1 MKSGDLLT
9 YNGAC
14 CGLSFMTQDTGTEER
29 EINENKIKSYHQ
41 KFKTHWKSPRC
52 QLRLHEQ
59 NQESGVTDT
68 QLSSEVWKQKFKDC
82 NMPCGPDSI
91 FTSGE
96 KDVLI
101 EKQRQKSLQ
110 S

>member
-14 CGLSFMTQDTGTEER
+14 CGLSFMTQDTGTEKR
-29 EINENKIKSYHQ
+29 EIDENKIKSYHQ

-52 QLRLHEQ
+52 QVRSHEQ

-82 NMPCGPDSI
+82 SMPCGPDSI

-96 KDVLI
+96 KEVLI